1 MNENGISGGAGAA
14 LAAHS
19 KDASAHGQTPASG
32 MMGDH
37 GHASGPGG
45 GSGSPGTVQEGAG
58 HRGTSAGEAVGN
70 AREALAGQGARA
82 MDQAADFVRGQPL
95 AAMAITGA
103 VCLAL
108 GVLLSRR

>member
-1 MNENGISGGAGAA
+1 MNENGVSGGARAA

-32 MMGDH
+32 VMGDH
-37 GHASGPGG
+37 GHASGG
-45 GSGSPGTVQEGAG
+45 PGTVREGAG
-58 HRGTSAGEAVGN
+58 HVGEAVREAVGN
-70 AREALAGQGARA
+70 AREALSGQGGRA
-82 MDQAADFVRGQPL
+82 LDQTAEFIRGQPL

-108 GVLLSRR
+108 GMLLSRR